1 MVTKEVLIKNRKA
14 FFNYEILDKY
24 IAGLV
29 LLGTEIK
36 SIRNGSVTL
45 SNSFCVIEN
54 DELFVK
60 GMNISEYSF
69 GNLNNHETDRVR
81 KLLLSNKEIKQI
93 KKKVFEKKLSIVPTK
108 LFVNDRGF
116 AKIEI
121 GLGKGKKTHD
131 KREDIKKRDTE
142 RSQSYEEV
150 SQRSR

>member
-69 GNLNNHETDRVR
+69 GNLNNHETDRVK

-93 KKKVFEKKLSIVPTK
+93 KKKVFEKKLSIIPTK

-142 RSQSYEEV
+142 RNIRDNY
-150 SQRSR
+150 

>member
-69 GNLNNHETDRVR
+69 GNLNNHEPDRVR

-93 KKKVFEKKLSIVPTK
+93 KKKVFEKKLSIIPTK
-108 LFVNDRGF
+108 LFVNDR
-116 AKIEI
+116 
-121 GLGKGKKTHD
+121 
-131 KREDIKKRDTE
+131 
-142 RSQSYEEV
+142 
-150 SQRSR
+150 

>member
-1 MVTKEVLIKNRKA
+1 MVTKEVLIKNKKA

-24 IAGLV
+24 IVGLV

-142 RSQSYEEV
+142 RNIRDNY
-150 SQRSR
+150 

>member
-14 FFNYEILDKY
+14 FFNYEIIDKY

-36 SIRNGSVTL
+36 SIRNGSITL
-45 SNSFCVIEN
+45 KNSFCVIEN

-93 KKKVFEKKLSIVPTK
+93 KKKVFEKKLSIIPTK

-142 RSQSYEEV
+142 RNIRDNY
-150 SQRSR
+150 

>member
-69 GNLNNHETDRVR
+69 GNLNNLETDRVR

-93 KKKVFEKKLSIVPTK
+93 KKKVFEKKLSIIPTK

-142 RSQSYEEV
+142 RNIRDNY
-150 SQRSR
+150 